1 VKVGDLVRHVNLDE
15 IFVVVEEPVREGT
28 HLLWTRVSVADSR
41 GTRRIDAG
49 FLEVIS
55 ESR

>member
-1 VKVGDLVRHVNLDE
+1 MKVGDLVRHVNLDE
-15 IFVVVEEPVREGT
+15 IFVVVKEPVREGT
-28 HLLWTRVSVADSR
+28 HARVSVADSR

>member
-1 VKVGDLVRHVNLDE
+1 VKVGDLVRHINLDE
-15 IFVVVEEPVREGT
+15 IFVVVEEPVRKT
-28 HLLWTRVSVADSR
+28 ICPRVSVADSR
-41 GTRRIDAG
+41 GIRRIDAG

>member
-1 VKVGDLVRHVNLDE
+1 MKVGDLVRHVNLDE